1 MKILLNIIRRN
12 FELRPNLIKIIEN
25 IAWLFIDKF
34 SRMGIGLIVGVWV
47 ARYFGPEKFG
57 LFNYVL
63 AYVGLFTVLS
73 GLGLQNIVV
82 RELVKH
88 PSLKEEVLGTAG
100 FMHLVVGVGAYGAC
114 LGLMLWLRTGDMLSI
129 ILTAILGLMLL
140 INASEISQY
149 WFESQVLSKYVV
161 WIRNVV
167 FAVFAIVKVILI
179 LNNFSL
185 IAFACAAVM
194 ELIVGGVLMLV
205 ALNWHGVKLRRMTV
219 SINRGRLLIRDSWP
233 LLLSGIA
240 TGLYMKIDQIMLGQM
255 VGERAVGLYSAA
267 VRISEIWYFVP
278 VGIVASVFPSILNAK
293 IQDSNLFNERLQ
305 KLYCLMVWLSFA
317 LALPLSFGSKFIV
330 TLLYGED
337 YIIASSVLAIHI
349 WSAVFVFL
357 GIAGSNWFIAE
368 NKQILGLQRT
378 VAGAV
383 INIILNIILI
393 PEYHEIGAAYA
404 TLVAQMCVCLLY
416 DVIIK
421 ETRPMF
427 WMKIKAF
434 NPLIMIGFIRN
445 GLKLNNN

>member
-1 MKILLNIIRRN
+1 MKILLSVIRKS
-12 FELRPNLIKIIEN
+12 FELRPNLIKIVEN
-25 IAWLFIDKF
+25 ISWLLLDKF
-34 SRMGIGLIVGVWV
+34 FRMGVGLIVGVWF

-57 LFNYVL
+57 LFNYAL

-82 RELVKH
+82 RDLVKY
-88 PSLKEEVLGTAG
+88 PSRKEEVLGTAG
-100 FMHLVVGVGAYGAC
+100 FMHLVGGVGAYGAC
-114 LGLMLWLRTGDMLSI
+114 LSVMLWLRQDDMLSV
-129 ILTAILGLMLL
+129 ILVAILGLMLL
-140 INASEISQY
+140 TNASEIAQY

-161 WIRNVV
+161 WVRNVV

-185 IAFACAAVM
+185 IAFAWTAVM
-194 ELIVGGVLMLV
+194 ELFVGGVLMLV
-205 ALNWHGVKLRRMTV
+205 ALNWHGVKFKKMTV
-219 SINRGRLLIRDSWP
+219 SINRAKLLILDSWP

-240 TGLYMKIDQIMLGQM
+240 TVLYMKIDQIMLGQM
-255 VGERAVGLYSAA
+255 IGDRAVGIYSAA
-267 VRISEIWYFVP
+267 TRISEIWYFLP

-293 IQDSNLFNERLQ
+293 TQDSSLFNERLQ
-305 KLYCLMVWLSFA
+305 RLYCLMVWLAFVVA
-317 LALPLSFGSKFIV
+317 FPLTFGSKFIV
-330 TLLYGED
+330 TTLYGEA
-337 YIIASSVLAIHI
+337 YAIAGSVLAIHV
-349 WSAVFVFL
+349 WASVFVFL
-357 GIAGSNWFIAE
+357 GIAGSSWFIAE

-393 PEYHEIGAAYA
+393 PRYHEIGAAYA

-416 DVIIK
+416 DVLIK

-434 NPLIMIGFIRN
+434 NPFVMIGFITKE
-445 GLKLNNN
+445 LKSN